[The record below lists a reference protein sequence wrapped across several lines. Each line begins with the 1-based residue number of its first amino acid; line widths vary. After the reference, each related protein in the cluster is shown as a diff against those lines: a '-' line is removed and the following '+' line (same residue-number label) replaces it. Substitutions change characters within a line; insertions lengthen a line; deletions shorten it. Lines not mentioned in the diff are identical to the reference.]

1 MMNRIAAIQMA
12 SGSNVQGNL
21 TEAARLIDA
30 AAAAGAK
37 IVVLPENF
45 SHMGMQE
52 EDKIELAESIG
63 KGPVQEFLTEQARK
77 NQIWLVSGTISIKS
91 EDDSRVYASCLVFND
106 QGELVVRYDKYHL
119 FDVQLTATKE
129 NYLESKTI
137 KPGDELVW
145 FNSPLGRI
153 GLAICYDI
161 RFPELFRMLME
172 HNIDIFV
179 IPSAFT
185 ATTGMAHWESLIRS
199 RAIENLSYVVAAN
212 QGGYHVNGRET
223 HGDSMIVDPWGN
235 ILDRLLRGSGFV
247 LADIDLKQIQLT
259 RSNFPA
265 LSHRRI
271 TFGPKNDG

>member
-1 MMNRIAAIQMA
+1 MNRIAAIQMA

-21 TEAARLIDA
+21 TEASRLIDSA
-30 AAAAGAK
+30 VTAGAK
-37 IVVLPENF
+37 LIVLPENF
-45 SHMGMQE
+45 SHMGMHE
-52 EDKIELAESIG
+52 KDKLTLSESIG
-63 KGPVQEFLTEQARK
+63 EGAIQEFLAEQARQK
-77 NQIWLVSGTISIKS
+77 QIWLVAGTIPIKS
-91 EDDSRVYASCLVFND
+91 DDHSRVFAACLVYD
-106 QGELVVRYDKYHL
+106 DTGDLVARYDKYHL
-119 FDVQLTATKE
+119 FDVQLTATQE
-129 NYLESKTI
+129 NYFESETI
-137 KPGDELVW
+137 KAGEGLVW
-145 FNSPLGRI
+145 FDSPFGRI
-153 GLAICYDI
+153 GLAICYDV
-161 RFPELFRMLME
+161 RFPELFRKLME

-185 ATTGMAHWESLIRS
+185 ATTGAAHWESLIRS

-247 LADIDLKQIQLT
+247 HADIDLKQIQLT

-271 TFGPKNDG
+271 KCGPKNDR